1 MNTIYIRPLD
11 VMELHYTTITPQL
24 LLNGTGLRRVT
35 TRDEKVCNGFL
46 NLTVLHTYTVNEG
59 LKKAPH

>member
-24 LLNGTGLRRVT
+24 LLNGTGLN
-35 TRDEKVCNGFL
+35 CN
-46 NLTVLHTYTVNEG
+46 V
-59 LKKAPH
+59 K